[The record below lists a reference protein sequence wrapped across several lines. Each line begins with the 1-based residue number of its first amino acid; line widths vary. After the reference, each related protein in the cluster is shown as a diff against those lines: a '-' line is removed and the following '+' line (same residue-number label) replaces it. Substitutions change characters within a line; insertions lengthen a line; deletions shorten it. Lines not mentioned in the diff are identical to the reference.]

1 MKALNRHGCYRI
13 WYIVYNLLI
22 SYLLQYKYLH
32 FIEILDEI
40 IEEIYQRYTIVDEF
54 VEKPILIEEIMK

>member
-1 MKALNRHGCYRI
+1 MVAIEYGILYT
-13 WYIVYNLLI
+13 NLLI

-40 IEEIYQRYTIVDEF
+40 IEEIYKIC
-54 VEKPILIEEIMK
+54 